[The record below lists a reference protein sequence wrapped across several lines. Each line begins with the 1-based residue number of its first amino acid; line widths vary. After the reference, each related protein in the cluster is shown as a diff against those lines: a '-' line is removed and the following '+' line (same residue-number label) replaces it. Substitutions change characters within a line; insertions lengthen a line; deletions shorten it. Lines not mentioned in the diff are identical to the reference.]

1 MNKSEHKKVLI
12 SGASFAGLS
21 TAYWMNKAGYDVTV
35 IEIGEHLKKGGTP
48 VNILGNTIE
57 IVKQMGLFDQIE
69 ANKLTM
75 EVMEFKNA
83 GDETERLDYIQKNQQ
98 ENGAVEYEIERD
110 VLLNMLYEAIRENVK
125 FVFGDSITGLAER
138 KDHIEVSFKNA
149 PSERFELV
157 FGCDGIHSAVRK
169 YWFGEE
175 KEFSHFLQTYFSI
188 TIVDKL
194 LIPEH
199 TIHLYSEPGK
209 SVMLNAYN
217 NKTDIVLCFFSADEI
232 PYDYRNEAQ
241 QRDII
246 LNQFAGTGWRVPEL
260 LEELKQSKTFYF
272 DKLCQMKMP
281 SWTKGRVALVGD
293 AGYCASPAAGRGG
306 SLAIDGAAALA
317 DAFRK
322 HPGDFEMAFQEYN
335 HSFRPFIEE
344 LQADVVN
351 FNLDV
356 LVPKTEEAVRKRNKE
371 GFGF

>member
-1 MNKSEHKKVLI
+1 MTDSKKVLV

-21 TAYWMNKAGYDVTV
+21 TAYWMSKAGYDVTV
-35 IEIGEHLKKGGTP
+35 IELGKNLKKGGTP
-48 VNILGNTIE
+48 VNILGNTIQ
-57 IVKQMGLFDQIE
+57 IVKRMGLFDQIE
-69 ANKLTM
+69 ANKITM

-83 GDETERLDYIQKNQQ
+83 EDQTERLDYIQKRQ
-98 ENGAVEYEIERD
+98 EEHGTVEYEIERD
-110 VLLNMLYEAIRENVK
+110 VLLNMMYEAVNKDVN
-125 FVFGDSITGLAER
+125 FVFDDSITGLTEM

-149 PSERFELV
+149 PTQLFDLV
-157 FGCDGIHSAVRK
+157 FGCDGIHSAVRR

-175 KEFSHFLQTYFSI
+175 NQFSRFLQTYFSI
-188 TIVDKL
+188 TIVNRL
-194 LIPEH
+194 LIREN
-199 TIHLYSEPGK
+199 TINLYSEPGK

-217 NKTDIVLCFFSADEI
+217 NKTDIVLCFFSEHEI
-232 PYDYRNEAQ
+232 PYDYRNEEQ

-246 LNQFAGTGWRVPEL
+246 LNQFEGTGWRVPEL
-260 LEELKQSKTFYF
+260 LEELKRSDTFYF

-317 DAFRK
+317 DAFQK
-322 HPGDFEMAFQEYN
+322 HDGDFEMAFIEYN
-335 HSFRPFIEE
+335 KSFRPFIDE
-344 LQADVVN
+344 LQDDVLN